1 LSQLSTGPIEN
12 NLVGGVRPTQLV
24 TLKIVN
30 QSDDTPSTVQV
41 EGYYMNGTRT
51 LYVSEQVNL
60 APNQVVN
67 RDYYANFDS
76 FEFLF
81 TTPITIDDP
90 IQISVWGK
98 SSTGQLVTAH
108 RLVYSE
114 LYGENIGI
122 TGATGATGSVG
133 ATGATGSTGATGAT
147 GAGVTGA
154 TGTAGATGATGTAGV
169 TGATGSTGA
178 TGATGAG
185 VTGATGTAGAT
196 GATGSTGATGATGAG
211 VTGATGSAGATG
223 ATGTAGVTGAT
234 GSAGATGAT
243 GSAGVTGATGTAGAT
258 GATGSAG
265 ATGATGAGVTG
276 ATGTAGATGVTG
288 SAGATGATGA
298 GVTGATGSAGATGAT
313 GSAGVTGATGT
324 AGVTGAT
331 GSAGAT
337 GATGSAGVTGA
348 TGSAGAT
355 GATGSAGVTGATGTA
370 GVTGATGSTGAT
382 GATGAGVTGATGA
395 TGSGAIIPY
404 SSGLPVAMTTV
415 LGGLLNTSSAVGFGS
430 SATNISITGG
440 TIDLT
445 GAAGT
450 LLNFAFS
457 VPRTGTL
464 TSMAA
469 YFSAT
474 ASVSLVGSTVT
485 ITAQLYRST
494 TPNNTFTAVPGA
506 LVTLSPP
513 LTGLI
518 ALGTISSGNTTGLSI
533 PVTVGERLLLVF
545 TSTVTAGI
553 DVATTV
559 AGYASA
565 GVTIA

>member
-1 LSQLSTGPIEN
+1 MSQLSTGPIEN
-12 NLVGGVRPTQLV
+12 NLVGGVRPTQLI

-51 LYVSEQVNL
+51 LYVSELVNV
-60 APNQVVN
+60 APNQVITN
-67 RDYYANFDS
+67 DYYVNFDS

-81 TTPITIDDP
+81 ITPTMIDDP

-133 ATGATGSTGATGAT
+133 ATGATGAGVTGATGSVGATGATGSAGATGAT

-154 TGTAGATGATGTAGV
+154 TGAGV

-178 TGATGAG
+178 
-185 VTGATGTAGAT
+185 
-196 GATGSTGATGATGAG
+196 
-211 VTGATGSAGATG
+211 TGATGSAGATG

-234 GSAGATGAT
+234 GSAGVTGAT
-243 GSAGVTGATGTAGAT
+243 GTAGATGATGTAGAT

-265 ATGATGAGVTG
+265 ATGATGT
-276 ATGTAGATGVTG
+276 
-288 SAGATGATGA
+288 
-298 GVTGATGSAGATGAT
+298 AGATGAT

-331 GSAGAT
+331 GAGVT

-348 TGSAGAT
+348 TGAAGA
-355 GATGSAGVTGATGTA
+355 
-370 GVTGATGSTGAT
+370 
-382 GATGAGVTGATGA
+382 
-395 TGSGAIIPY
+395 GAIIPY

-474 ASVSLVGSTVT
+474 SSVSLVGSTVT

-533 PVTVGERLLLVF
+533 PVTVGECLLLVF

>member
-1 LSQLSTGPIEN
+1 MSQLSTGPIEN

-114 LYGENIGI
+114 LYGEYIGI
-122 TGATGATGSVG
+122 TGATGATGATGSVG
-133 ATGATGSTGATGAT
+133 ATGATGGTGVTGATGAGATGAT
-147 GAGVTGA
+147 GAAGATGATGA

-169 TGATGSTGA
+169 TGATGTAGA
-178 TGATGAG
+178 TGATGTAGATGATGTAG

-196 GATGSTGATGATGAG
+196 GATGT
-211 VTGATGSAGATG
+211 AGATG
-223 ATGTAGVTGAT
+223 ATGTAGA
-234 GSAGATGAT
+234 
-243 GSAGVTGATGTAGAT
+243 
-258 GATGSAG
+258 
-265 ATGATGAGVTG
+265 
-276 ATGTAGATGVTG
+276 
-288 SAGATGATGA
+288 
-298 GVTGATGSAGATGAT
+298 
-313 GSAGVTGATGT
+313 
-324 AGVTGAT
+324 
-331 GSAGAT
+331 
-337 GATGSAGVTGA
+337 
-348 TGSAGAT
+348 
-355 GATGSAGVTGATGTA
+355 
-370 GVTGATGSTGAT
+370 
-382 GATGAGVTGATGA
+382 
-395 TGSGAIIPY
+395 GAIIPY

-474 ASVSLVGSTVT
+474 SSVSLVGSTVT

>member
-1 LSQLSTGPIEN
+1 MSQLSTGPIEN

-114 LYGENIGI
+114 LYGEYIGI
-122 TGATGATGSVG
+122 TGATGATGATGSVG
-133 ATGATGSTGATGAT
+133 ATGATGGTGVTGATGAGATGAT
-147 GAGVTGA
+147 GAAGATGATGA
-154 TGTAGATGATGTAGV
+154 TGTAGATGATGTAG
-169 TGATGSTGA
+169 A
-178 TGATGAG
+178 
-185 VTGATGTAGAT
+185 
-196 GATGSTGATGATGAG
+196 
-211 VTGATGSAGATG
+211 
-223 ATGTAGVTGAT
+223 
-234 GSAGATGAT
+234 
-243 GSAGVTGATGTAGAT
+243 
-258 GATGSAG
+258 
-265 ATGATGAGVTG
+265 
-276 ATGTAGATGVTG
+276 
-288 SAGATGATGA
+288 
-298 GVTGATGSAGATGAT
+298 
-313 GSAGVTGATGT
+313 
-324 AGVTGAT
+324 
-331 GSAGAT
+331 
-337 GATGSAGVTGA
+337 
-348 TGSAGAT
+348 
-355 GATGSAGVTGATGTA
+355 
-370 GVTGATGSTGAT
+370 
-382 GATGAGVTGATGA
+382 
-395 TGSGAIIPY
+395 GAIIPY

-474 ASVSLVGSTVT
+474 SSVSLVGSTVT

>member
-1 LSQLSTGPIEN
+1 MSQLSTGPIEN

-51 LYVSEQVNL
+51 LYVSELVNV
-60 APNQVVN
+60 APNQVITN
-67 RDYYANFDS
+67 DYYANFDS

-81 TTPITIDDP
+81 TTPIMIDDP

-122 TGATGATGSVG
+122 TGATGATGATGSVGATGATGAGVTGATGAGVTGATGSAGATGATGTAGATGATGSTG

-154 TGTAGATGATGTAGV
+154 TGTAGATGATGTAGATGATGTAGV
-169 TGATGSTGA
+169 TGATGSAGVTGATGTAGA

-196 GATGSTGATGATGAG
+196 GATGTAGVTGATGTAGVTGATGTAGATGATGTAGATGATGTAGVTGATGTAG

-234 GSAGATGAT
+234 GT
-243 GSAGVTGATGTAGAT
+243 AGVTGATGTAGAT
-258 GATGSAG
+258 GATGTAG
-265 ATGATGAGVTG
+265 ATGATGTAGVTGATGAGVTG
-276 ATGTAGATGVTG
+276 ATGT
-288 SAGATGATGA
+288 
-298 GVTGATGSAGATGAT
+298 
-313 GSAGVTGATGT
+313 
-324 AGVTGAT
+324 
-331 GSAGAT
+331 
-337 GATGSAGVTGA
+337 
-348 TGSAGAT
+348 
-355 GATGSAGVTGATGTA
+355 
-370 GVTGATGSTGAT
+370 
-382 GATGAGVTGATGA
+382 AGVTGATGA

>member
-1 LSQLSTGPIEN
+1 MSQLSTGPIEN

-90 IQISVWGK
+90 IQISIWGK

-133 ATGATGSTGATGAT
+133 ATGATGAGVTGATGAGATGATGSAGATGATGSTGVTGATGAGATGATGSVGATGTTGSTGATGAT

-154 TGTAGATGATGTAGV
+154 TGTAGATGATGTAG
-169 TGATGSTGA
+169 A

-185 VTGATGTAGAT
+185 VTGATGSVGATGATGTAGAT
-196 GATGSTGATGATGAG
+196 GATGSAG
-211 VTGATGSAGATG
+211 V
-223 ATGTAGVTGAT
+223 
-234 GSAGATGAT
+234 TGAT

-265 ATGATGAGVTG
+265 
-276 ATGTAGATGVTG
+276 
-288 SAGATGATGA
+288 
-298 GVTGATGSAGATGAT
+298 VTGATGSAGA
-313 GSAGVTGATGT
+313 
-324 AGVTGAT
+324 TGAT

-355 GATGSAGVTGATGTA
+355 GATGSAGVTGATGA
-370 GVTGATGSTGAT
+370 GVTGATGT
-382 GATGAGVTGATGA
+382 AGVTGATGA

-457 VPRTGTL
+457 VPRTGTI

>member
-1 LSQLSTGPIEN
+1 MSQLSTGPIEN

-98 SSTGQLVTAH
+98 SSTGQLVIAH

-122 TGATGATGSVG
+122 TGATGATGATGSVGATGATGAGVTGATGAGATGATGSAGATGATGSTGETGATGAGATGATGSVG

-154 TGTAGATGATGTAGV
+154 TGTAGATGATGTAG
-169 TGATGSTGA
+169 A
-178 TGATGAG
+178 
-185 VTGATGTAGAT
+185 TGATGTAG
-196 GATGSTGATGATGAG
+196 
-211 VTGATGSAGATG
+211 VTG

-243 GSAGVTGATGTAGAT
+243 GSAGVTGATGTAGVTGATGTAGAT
-258 GATGSAG
+258 GATGSTG

-276 ATGTAGATGVTG
+276 ATGT
-288 SAGATGATGA
+288 
-298 GVTGATGSAGATGAT
+298 
-313 GSAGVTGATGT
+313 
-324 AGVTGAT
+324 
-331 GSAGAT
+331 
-337 GATGSAGVTGA
+337 
-348 TGSAGAT
+348 
-355 GATGSAGVTGATGTA
+355 
-370 GVTGATGSTGAT
+370 
-382 GATGAGVTGATGA
+382 AGVTGATGA

-457 VPRTGTL
+457 VPRTGTI

-474 ASVSLVGSTVT
+474 ASVSLVGTTVT

>member
-1 LSQLSTGPIEN
+1 MSQLSTGPIEN

-122 TGATGATGSVG
+122 TGATGATG
-133 ATGATGSTGATGAT
+133 ATGSVGATGAT

-154 TGTAGATGATGTAGV
+154 TGAGATGATGSAGATGATGSTGETGATGAGATGATGSV
-169 TGATGSTGA
+169 GATGATGSTGA

-211 VTGATGSAGATG
+211 VTGATGTAGATGATGSAGATG

-258 GATGSAG
+258 GATGS
-265 ATGATGAGVTG
+265 T
-276 ATGTAGATGVTG
+276 
-288 SAGATGATGA
+288 GATGATGA

-313 GSAGVTGATGT
+313 GSAGVTGVTGS

-331 GSAGAT
+331 GTAGAT

-355 GATGSAGVTGATGTA
+355 GATGSAGVTGATGA
-370 GVTGATGSTGAT
+370 GVTGATGT
-382 GATGAGVTGATGA
+382 AGVTGATGA

-457 VPRTGTL
+457 VPRTGTI

>member
-1 LSQLSTGPIEN
+1 MSQLSTGPIEN
-12 NLVGGVRPTQLV
+12 NLVGGVRPTQLI

-51 LYVSEQVNL
+51 LYVSELVNV
-60 APNQVVN
+60 APNQVITN
-67 RDYYANFDS
+67 DYYANFDS

-81 TTPITIDDP
+81 TTPTMIDDP

-133 ATGATGSTGATGAT
+133 ATGATGAGVTGATGSVGATGATGSAGATGATGSTGVTGATGSTGVTGATGSTGVTGATGSTGVTGATGSTGATGAT
-147 GAGVTGA
+147 GSAGATGATGTAGVTGATGSAGVTGA
-154 TGTAGATGATGTAGV
+154 TGTAGATGATGTAG
-169 TGATGSTGA
+169 A
-178 TGATGAG
+178 
-185 VTGATGTAGAT
+185 TGATGTAGAT
-196 GATGSTGATGATGAG
+196 GATGSAGVTGATGAGVTGATGSAGVTGATGSAG

-234 GSAGATGAT
+234 GSAG
-243 GSAGVTGATGTAGAT
+243 
-258 GATGSAG
+258 
-265 ATGATGAGVTG
+265 
-276 ATGTAGATGVTG
+276 
-288 SAGATGATGA
+288 
-298 GVTGATGSAGATGAT
+298 
-313 GSAGVTGATGT
+313 
-324 AGVTGAT
+324 
-331 GSAGAT
+331 
-337 GATGSAGVTGA
+337 
-348 TGSAGAT
+348 
-355 GATGSAGVTGATGTA
+355 
-370 GVTGATGSTGAT
+370 
-382 GATGAGVTGATGA
+382 VTGATGA
-395 TGSGAIIPY
+395 AGAGAIIPY

-457 VPRTGTL
+457 VPRIGTL

-474 ASVSLVGSTVT
+474 SSVSLVGSTVT

>member
-1 LSQLSTGPIEN
+1 MSQLSTGPIEN
-12 NLVGGVRPTQLV
+12 NLVGGVRPTQVV

-51 LYVSEQVNL
+51 LYVSELVNV
-60 APNQVVN
+60 APNQVITN
-67 RDYYANFDS
+67 DYYANFDS

-81 TTPITIDDP
+81 TTPIMIDDP

-122 TGATGATGSVG
+122 TGATGATGATGSVGATGATGAGVTGATGAGVTGATGSAGATGATGSAGATGATGSTGVTGATGAGATGATGSVGATGSTGSTGATGATGAGVTGATGAG

-147 GAGVTGA
+147 GAGVTGATGVAGVTGATGVAGVTGA

-169 TGATGSTGA
+169 TGATGSAGVTGA
-178 TGATGAG
+178 TGTAG

-196 GATGSTGATGATGAG
+196 GATGT
-211 VTGATGSAGATG
+211 
-223 ATGTAGVTGAT
+223 
-234 GSAGATGAT
+234 AGATGAT
-243 GSAGVTGATGTAGAT
+243 GSAGVTGATG
-258 GATGSAG
+258 
-265 ATGATGAGVTG
+265 AGV
-276 ATGTAGATGVTG
+276 
-288 SAGATGATGA
+288 
-298 GVTGATGSAGATGAT
+298 TGAT
-313 GSAGVTGATGT
+313 GSAGVTGATG
-324 AGVTGAT
+324 A
-331 GSAGAT
+331 AGA
-337 GATGSAGVTGA
+337 
-348 TGSAGAT
+348 
-355 GATGSAGVTGATGTA
+355 
-370 GVTGATGSTGAT
+370 
-382 GATGAGVTGATGA
+382 
-395 TGSGAIIPY
+395 GAIIPY

-474 ASVSLVGSTVT
+474 SSVSLVGSTVT